1 MRRRTSVNYGL
12 GGAWGFAAADLTSPA
27 RAARAGAF
35 TDSTDAV
42 SGADVTEL
50 RVHGVSGSNGPT
62 MLEHPNTLQVAGD
75 TTTMFYRRWTP
86 AGAAGNGVPW
96 KLEAYSWGGLTENPL
111 RSAAWLVLAPFM
123 LYNVAHFA
131 LPRPVPAGKPA
142 VGTTDGGWYLRR
154 DWRHASATLLLRLLA
169 FAATLQFVTAL
180 VWALVGIVALQARA
194 AHFPSWLSWYAA
206 WSVSGRVWVAL
217 AAVAAMIALMW
228 LISAR
233 TGSLY
238 EACVSP
244 ARADAD
250 EASQDLP
257 LGQAR
262 FWKGQQLVSRQR
274 GLHAGGAAAAVAL
287 IVSRPGP
294 GLSAGRVATAVAAA
308 VILGLVAATLI
319 SPVASRYKVTL
330 TSSDTPRDPGR
341 PSSRRPGSGAA
352 WCWCLLGAGAAV
364 LIAAACTAGWPGRA
378 DTRVGFGGFLG
389 FCEVL
394 LAAQAGLLLLL
405 ALVVALLRPGKP
417 DPVGGLG
424 RGLAADG
431 ANRTAPFAAGHL
443 ATVLAALAVTLGGVF
458 SAVIDLLMTRVL
470 GGSPV
475 PGGLRL
481 HNPPAHPLPVPWP
494 IFAFGVAPLGLI
506 VLLLPGLWVGFVY
519 LRNVRRF
526 TKCPAAADGPYGS
539 QISLFYDAV
548 FTDAEASGVEATDI
562 EATGSEATGI
572 EATESEA
579 GGEDVAAAARPRA
592 ADYAGSSRSIARA
605 WAVGLLAD
613 QAAMLAT
620 WAAAGLIAVTAWA
633 DIGAAWSAHLDWR
646 LDGWASAVGFIGLA
660 VAAGLVYVLRM
671 DLSDP
676 ARTKT
681 IGALWDVGTFWP
693 RAAHPFAPPC
703 YAERAVPE
711 LVDRLRILTG
721 TVPETEPTGV
731 RPSQDPAAQQL
742 IAHKVNSEAAQ
753 SPGLSIPVGDVLLT
767 GYSQGCILATAAVE
781 QLPGPTKAKVALL
794 TLANPARRLYG
805 RAFPAYFG
813 PNSLQALRSL
823 LTVQVAGDDGPG
835 PDGHE
840 LVRWKNLRRP
850 TDYIGSWVFDEPTR
864 AYTVE
869 PDGLA
874 VSANVD
880 EPCWDPVSLA
890 ADVDPTPAP
899 IHRHSGFWPDPR
911 VGVLATNLIDLLKA
925 SQALTVPGHEDVSA

>member
-1 MRRRTSVNYGL
+1 MRAIRRRTSVNYGL

-35 TDSTDAV
+35 TDSTAAV
-42 SGADVTEL
+42 SGPDITEL

-86 AGAAGNGVPW
+86 GGAAGNGVPW

-131 LPRPVPAGKPA
+131 LPRPVPARKPA

-194 AHFPSWLSWYAA
+194 AHFPSWLSWYPA

-244 ARADAD
+244 ARAGLD

-262 FWKGQQLVSRQR
+262 FWKGQRLVSRQR

-287 IVSRPGP
+287 IVARPGP
-294 GLSAGRVATAVAAA
+294 GISAGRVATAVAAA

-330 TSSDTPRDPGR
+330 TSSDAAREPRGEG
-341 PSSRRPGSGAA
+341 SRRLLPESGTA

-364 LIAAACTAGWPGRA
+364 LIASACTAGWPGRA

-417 DPVGGLG
+417 DPASGLG
-424 RGLAADG
+424 RGLAADR

-443 ATVLAALAVTLGGVF
+443 TTVLAALAVTLGGVF

-481 HNPPAHPLPVPWP
+481 HNPPAHALPVPWP

-519 LRNVRRF
+519 LRNVRHF
-526 TKCPAAADGPYGS
+526 TQYPAAAGGPYGS
-539 QISLFYDAV
+539 QVSLFYDAV
-548 FTDAEASGVEATDI
+548 FTDAEGAAEA
-562 EATGSEATGI
+562 A
-572 EATESEA
+572 
-579 GGEDVAAAARPRA
+579 GEDAAAAARPRA
-592 ADYAGSSRSIARA
+592 ANYAGSSRSIARA

-660 VAAGLVYVLRM
+660 VAAGLVYLLRM

-721 TVPETEPTGV
+721 TVPETEPAGV
-731 RPSQDPAAQQL
+731 GPAQDPAAQQL
-742 IAHKVNSEAAQ
+742 IAHEVNSEAAQ

-781 QLPGPTKAKVALL
+781 QLPGATKAKVALL

-813 PNSLQALRSL
+813 PDSLRALRSL
-823 LTVQVAGDDGPG
+823 LTVQAAGDDGSG
-835 PDGHE
+835 PDGRE

-864 AYTVE
+864 TYAVE

-911 VGVLATNLIDLLKA
+911 VGVLATNLIDVLKA
-925 SQALTVPGHEDVSA
+925 SQTLTVPDPGEVSA